1 MDVDDTIIVGA
12 GTAGCVLANRLS
24 EDTNHRV
31 TLLEAGPPDNS
42 MWIPIPVGFTKLMG
56 NPSYNWC
63 FETEPEAGTLSRPIP
78 IPRGRTLGGS
88 SAINGMLIVRGQPL
102 DYDTWAQFGNRGWS
116 WEDVLPYFRKF
127 ESYEDGGGSTRG
139 HDGPLNVHQVRYRN
153 ELTDAFLQAVANE
166 GFAFNEDYNDG
177 DQEGFG
183 YLQVNQKGG
192 QRVSAANAYL
202 DPVRKRANLRI
213 ETDAHVMR
221 LLMDGTRCVGV
232 QLRKGG
238 RIIELR
244 ARRVVLAAGAIQS
257 PQILELSGIGNPEVL
272 KRAGVAVAHALPG
285 VGENLRDH
293 YTPRMN
299 WRVSKRVTFNERSH
313 GLNLVREVARYYL
326 RKDGLLIA
334 PSAVIFGFVKSRP
347 DLDTPD
353 IQYHYNLG
361 SYGNH
366 AKRTLDR
373 EPGMTMAVYQLR
385 PQSAGSVHI
394 ASADP
399 FAAPAIRPNFL
410 AEEED
415 RVSLVQGMKIAR
427 RIVDN
432 RALDPYR
439 AYEMNPGKDVD
450 TDDEWLDFAR
460 RNGQT
465 SFHLG
470 GSCKMGQDPMA
481 VVDENLKVRGL
492 DDLYVVDAS
501 IMPTMVSGNTN
512 AATFMIAE
520 KASDHL
526 RSTL

>member
-1 MDVDDTIIVGA
+1 MSDTIIVGA

-24 EDTNHRV
+24 ESSSHQV

-56 NPSYNWC
+56 NRTYNWC
-63 FETEPEAGTLSRPIP
+63 FQTEPEPYTLDRPIP

-102 DYDTWAQFGNRGWS
+102 DYNTWAQLGNRGWS

-127 ESYEDGGGSTRG
+127 ETYQDGGDKTRG
-139 HDGPLNVHQVRYRN
+139 HDGPLNVHKVGFRN
-153 ELTDAFLQAVANE
+153 ELTDAYLKATRNE
-166 GFAFNEDYNDG
+166 GFPFNDDYNNG
-177 DQEGFG
+177 EQEGFG
-183 YLQVNQKGG
+183 YLQINQKEGR
-192 QRVSAANAYL
+192 RVSAANAYL
-202 DPVRKRANLRI
+202 DPIRKRQNLCI
-213 ETDAHVMR
+213 ETDAHVTR
-221 LLMDGTRCVGV
+221 LIMDGTRCVGV
-232 QLRKGG
+232 EFRQRGQLR
-238 RIIELR
+238 ELR
-244 ARRVVLAAGAIQS
+244 AKRVILAAGAIQS
-257 PQILELSGIGNPEVL
+257 PQILELSGIGNPKVL
-272 KRAGVAVAHALPG
+272 SDAGVKVIHALPG

-299 WRVSKRVTFNERSH
+299 WRVKKKVTFNERAH
-313 GLNLVREVARYYL
+313 GLPLAWEVARYYL
-326 RKDGLLIA
+326 QKKGLLIA

-347 DLDTPD
+347 DLETPD

-361 SYGNH
+361 SYANH
-366 AKRTLDR
+366 ARRTLDHD
-373 EPGMTMAVYQLR
+373 PGMTMSVYQLR

-394 ASADP
+394 GGGNP
-399 FAAPAIRPNFL
+399 LAAPKIRPNFL

-415 RVSLVQGMKIAR
+415 RVSLVEGMKIAR
-427 RIVDN
+427 RIVN
-432 RALDPYR
+432 NPALDAYR
-439 AYEMNPGKDVD
+439 AYEMNPGKEVN
-450 TDDEWLDFAR
+450 TDQEWLDFAR

-470 GSCKMGQDPMA
+470 GSCKMGQDAMA
-481 VVDENLKVRGL
+481 VVDSNLKVHGL
-492 DDLYVVDAS
+492 DGLYVVDAS

-526 RSTL
+526 RTAA